1 MNQKVCLITGA
12 NAGIGKA
19 AAIRLAQQGHRVIM
33 ACRNRERGEAALEE
47 VRAES
52 NSDAVELM
60 MVDMSLQSSIHELAD
75 AFLAQYDRLDVLI
88 HNAAIFDITR
98 KEAVYTAEG
107 IELFWAT
114 NHIGPVLL
122 TERFLPALEAS
133 AQGRILTVGSKGLL
147 AKPFLKVDLTDPEFR
162 ERKFSAANA
171 YYQSKLAQI
180 IYTRWLAAQL
190 RDTRITVNCIRVP
203 AVKTDVGK
211 YADLPAIMK
220 KLYALKSRF
229 ALTPAQMAEVYVWAA
244 MADALSNVTGQC
256 FDEERNVVGV
266 PRFARQEANIEAV
279 MNLAMS
285 YLKSTD

>member
-98 KEAVYTAEG
+98 KEAIYTAEG

-256 FDEERNVVGV
+256 FDEKRNVVGV

>member
-190 RDTRITVNCIRVP
+190 RDTHITVNCIRVP

-256 FDEERNVVGV
+256 FDEKRNVVGV